1 MECIKCGKESTKK
14 DRGVSG
20 GRCSACYQAFVT
32 EPMEHG
38 LTDMAIKL
46 AEDELSGHG
55 RIYFSKDS
63 LKYQL
68 QRLFIKRIQ
77 WCNIGMSVLLIIA
90 VGLSVMAVMN
100 GGFFV
105 KIAMIS
111 GVLVLVPLV
120 IKANY
125 KKFISQLDVLVDKWI
140 TVNPHDKLLTAE
152 KYQASLGGRPPS
164 NLDEMAF
171 KQVLICERSETVA
184 LLLSNLFHVH
194 YGCHVLSGQTYPEG
208 VNAEIL
214 SRLKQNPSV
223 KVFLL
228 HDYSP
233 AGHAF
238 VRRIKT
244 DAKWFGGQ
252 RVEMIDLGLNA
263 NQKKLFNGMTSK
275 QLDRNKKMKETA
287 EIALFSPD
295 VLMTRCGV
303 AIKESVALDLIST
316 AVDAE

>member
-1 MECIKCGKESTKK
+1 
-14 DRGVSG
+14 
-20 GRCSACYQAFVT
+20 
-32 EPMEHG
+32 MEHG

-46 AEDELSGHG
+46 AEDELSSHG
-55 RIYFSKDS
+55 RLYFSREN

-68 QRLFIKRIQ
+68 QQLFNKNIQ
-77 WCNIGMSVLLIIA
+77 WCNIAMSVLLVIA
-90 VGLSVMAVMN
+90 IGLGVMAVIE

-105 KIAMIS
+105 KLAMIS
-111 GVLVLVPLV
+111 GALVLVPLV

-140 TVNPHDKLLTAE
+140 SVNPHDKLLTIE
-152 KYQASLGGRPPS
+152 KYQASLGSRPPS
-164 NLDEMAF
+164 ILDEMAF

-184 LLLSNLFHVH
+184 LLLSNLFHIH
-194 YGCHVLSGQTYPEG
+194 YGCHVLSGQIYPEG
-208 VNAEIL
+208 VNAEML
-214 SRLKQNPSV
+214 TRLKQNPSV

-228 HDYSP
+228 HDYSA

-252 RVEMIDLGLNA
+252 RVDIIDLGLNA
-263 NQKKLFNGMTSK
+263 NQKKLFNGMTRK

-287 EIALFSPD
+287 GIALFSPD
-295 VLMTRCGV
+295 ILMTRCAA
-303 AIKESVALDLIST
+303 AIKQGVALDLVST
-316 AVDAE
+316 TVDAE

>member
-1 MECIKCGKESTKK
+1 
-14 DRGVSG
+14 
-20 GRCSACYQAFVT
+20 
-32 EPMEHG
+32 
-38 LTDMAIKL
+38 
-46 AEDELSGHG
+46 
-55 RIYFSKDS
+55 
-63 LKYQL
+63 
-68 QRLFIKRIQ
+68 
-77 WCNIGMSVLLIIA
+77 
-90 VGLSVMAVMN
+90 
-100 GGFFV
+100 
-105 KIAMIS
+105 
-111 GVLVLVPLV
+111 
-120 IKANY
+120 
-125 KKFISQLDVLVDKWI
+125 
-140 TVNPHDKLLTAE
+140 
-152 KYQASLGGRPPS
+152 
-164 NLDEMAF
+164 
-171 KQVLICERSETVA
+171 
-184 LLLSNLFHVH
+184 
-194 YGCHVLSGQTYPEG
+194 

-287 EIALFSPD
+287 DIALFSPD
-295 VLMTRCGV
+295 ILMKRCGA

>member
-20 GRCSACYQAFVT
+20 GRCSACYQTFVT

-38 LTDMAIKL
+38 LTDMAIKS
-46 AEDELSGHG
+46 AEEELSGHG
-55 RIYFSKDS
+55 RIYFSREN

-68 QRLFIKRIQ
+68 QRLFNKNIQ
-77 WCNIGMSVLLIIA
+77 WCNIAMSVLLVIA
-90 VGLSVMAVMN
+90 IGLGVMAVIE

-105 KIAMIS
+105 KLALIS
-111 GVLVLVPLV
+111 GALVLVPVV

-140 TVNPHDKLLTAE
+140 SVNPHDKLLTIE
-152 KYQASLGGRPPS
+152 KYQASLGSRPPS

-171 KQVLICERSETVA
+171 KQVLICERSEMVA
-184 LLLSNLFHVH
+184 LLLSNLFHIH
-194 YGCHVLSGQTYPEG
+194 YGCHVLSGQIYPEG

-214 SRLKQNPSV
+214 TRLKQNPSV

-228 HDYSP
+228 HDYSA

-252 RVEMIDLGLNA
+252 RVDIIDLGLNA

-287 EIALFSPD
+287 DIALFSPD
-295 VLMTRCGV
+295 ILMTKCAA
-303 AIKESVALDLIST
+303 AIKQGVALDLVST